1 MIMKATYKLVIS
13 AMLLAVGII
22 LPFFTGQI
30 PQIGNL
36 LLPMH
41 FVIFLCTFVCGW
53 QYGALVGLILPLLRS
68 FLFGAPVLYPKAI
81 AMSLE
86 LFAYGLIAGL
96 IYKAIKNKNILSV
109 YVSMV
114 ISMLLGRVVWGIAQL
129 FLLGIKAEA
138 FTLQMFITSA
148 FINAIPGIILQLV
161 IIPPVVNLINKK
173 YRNTNRL

>member
-86 LFAYGLIAGL
+86 LCAYGLIAGL
-96 IYKAIKNKNILSV
+96 IYKAIKNKNT
-109 YVSMV
+109 
-114 ISMLLGRVVWGIAQL
+114 
-129 FLLGIKAEA
+129 F
-138 FTLQMFITSA
+138 FI
-148 FINAIPGIILQLV
+148 I
-161 IIPPVVNLINKK
+161 
-173 YRNTNRL
+173 